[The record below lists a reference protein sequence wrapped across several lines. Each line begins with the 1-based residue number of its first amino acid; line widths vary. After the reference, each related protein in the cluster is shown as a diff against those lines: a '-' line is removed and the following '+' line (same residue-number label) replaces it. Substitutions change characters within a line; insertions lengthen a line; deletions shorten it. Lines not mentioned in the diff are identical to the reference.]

1 MSCPFVALN
10 PLVDLVKMTWML
22 TIDGA
27 PVYLRVDQEML
38 GHCGNIKKTCLLLEC
53 KITKLLPVSLLDV
66 MLNNYF
72 ALNCV
77 FILKK
82 TEEEKTYTHCNV
94 FLKNYEGFFTLFS

>member
-1 MSCPFVALN
+1 
-10 PLVDLVKMTWML
+10 MTWML

-27 PVYLRVDQEML
+27 PAYLRVDQEML
-38 GHCGNIKKTCLLLEC
+38 GHCVNIKKNMCIKLLDC

-77 FILKK
+77 FISKK
-82 TEEEKTYTHCNV
+82 TEEKKLYT
-94 FLKNYEGFFTLFS
+94 L

>member
-1 MSCPFVALN
+1 
-10 PLVDLVKMTWML
+10 MTWML

-38 GHCGNIKKTCLLLEC
+38 GHCGNKQKCLLLDG

-66 MLNNYF
+66 TLNNYF

-77 FILKK
+77 YILKK
-82 TEEEKTYTHCNV
+82 TEGEKIYT
-94 FLKNYEGFFTLFS
+94 L